1 MSTQSIKA
9 ASYQLSGS
17 SEIEKRKSSAVCR
30 LPFALSRRTFHVSR
44 LLIIIVLMIVFGE
57 AFAQVNEHVPSDNRG
72 DPNFRRKSNI
82 DGNNVRATVFNFGF
96 SGRTTARPDE
106 IPYEWPKNTNR
117 IYVALVAIWK
127 AGEVVD
133 ETGRTIQVLDLP
145 TFRQSPDGR
154 SWNLEPVPGFLNPD
168 ANSIARSDNPN
179 SWPTAAQGGWRD
191 KREDP
196 VDPGWVGSWNG
207 FFGKH
212 VFNADQEMF
221 YRTSDDRYDRFN
233 YIPDAT
239 DPTRRGLGL
248 LMDVRAFAWSQV
260 LISDV
265 IFFIHDILNDGTKRI
280 PKASFLIWLAD
291 IVGGDAQ
298 DDQPFVDLQSSIA
311 FLTDADRIGDENFGS
326 DPVGLASIKFLET
339 PGNAVDGIDNDGD
352 ADPAINPA
360 VAPLISQ
367 ISGDPNVVIPFFTNN
382 DFETRTLVPGDKI
395 VVIDSLTFERRVVG
409 YPQGGGTVVT
419 LGRQIQLPPGGLAVA
434 EDTLANSQDEDLD
447 GLIDERAT
455 LHLFRFNE
463 ITGDRRPVRY
473 INYLSF
479 AVGDTIKRGFLVSG
493 KAAVPSLQTIA
504 PMIDESRDDRFDND
518 NDWNP
523 LQDDVGLDGVA
534 NTGDPGEGDGLP
546 TSGSGTNFPGEP
558 NIDKTDVSET
568 DLIGITSAVQDPA
581 GAINFSTIADATIW
595 RNFMTPGRFFLPRP
609 TGEYD
614 GYVSSGYFPIE
625 PGQRQRMAVSVA
637 MAGGGITKQA
647 DIESAIRKQRQATTA
662 FETDYQFA
670 QAPIQVT
677 VTAVP
682 GDRQVTLYWD
692 DAAEFSEDRFI
703 KRLNGPFQDFEG
715 YRIYRAT
722 DAAFLDAK
730 VITDA
735 EGVPTLLRPI
745 AQFDKEDGITG
756 LHPVDINGV
765 LFNLGDDSGLVHT
778 YTDTGLVNGQRYFY
792 AVTAYDF
799 GFAAGEIS
807 PTETPINVDVD
818 PEGNIRTGPNV
829 AVVRPR
835 APVAGYLPAGVT
847 ELTHLEGTSSG
858 QIGFTI
864 VDPRI
869 VNDGHQYEIT
879 FQDTLI
885 RRITGDIL
893 TTKNF
898 TLTDR
903 TANEVKLFRSR
914 IFNQGE
920 ESPLIDGFRLFFVN
934 EERVQLNTQA
944 SRWNNSGI
952 YNFQFSPVQFL
963 LLNGEQRPND
973 YQIIFGEVGTA
984 TSKDTTIRS
993 GTTAVPLPAKDVNF
1007 KVINFNTKEPV
1018 TFAFAEIHGNDGKFT
1033 THPTNSNLTDAI
1045 LFLEPDRFGRL
1056 VWTWQLILRNVP
1068 RENRNPDVGD
1078 TLTVILRKPFLSSD
1092 VYRFTIRGEGESAE
1106 LARQQLNRIRVVPNP
1121 YIAAANWEPR
1131 NPFASGRGP
1140 RELHFIHLPRKCTI
1154 RIFNVSGVLIDTIEH
1169 DSELDNGEAIWD
1181 MLSKDNL
1188 EIAYGIYVYH
1198 LDAPGIGQKTG
1209 TFAIIK

>member
-1 MSTQSIKA
+1 MGTNSTKM
-9 ASYQLSGS
+9 ASFQLSGL
-17 SEIEKRKSSAVCR
+17 SEIENRKSSAVCR
-30 LPFALSRRTFHVSR
+30 LPFAVSR
-44 LLIIIVLMIVFGE
+44 LTFHIPLLLAVIALLLFFGT
-57 AFAQVNEHVPSDNRG
+57 ALGQTNSHVPSDNRG

-96 SGRTTARPDE
+96 SGRTAARPDE
-106 IPYEWPKNTNR
+106 IPYEWPKNTQR
-117 IYVALVAIWK
+117 IYIALVAIWK

-133 ETGRTIQVLDLP
+133 ETGRTIQIVDFP

-154 SWNLEPVPGFLNPD
+154 TWNLEPVPGFLNPE

-191 KREDP
+191 KRDDP
-196 VDPGWVGSWNG
+196 TDPGWVGSWNG
-207 FFGKH
+207 FFGKNIQ
-212 VFNADQEMF
+212 NADQEMF

-233 YIPDAT
+233 YIPDTT
-239 DPTRRGLGL
+239 DPSRRGLGL
-248 LMDVRAFAWSQV
+248 LMDVRAFAWSQI
-260 LISDV
+260 LINDV
-265 IFFIHDILNDGTKRI
+265 VFYIHDILNDGTKRI

-291 IVGGDAQ
+291 IVGNDAQ
-298 DDQPFVDLQSSIA
+298 DDEPFVDLQSSIA

-326 DPVGLASIKFLET
+326 EPVGVASIRYLET
-339 PGNAVDGIDNDGD
+339 PGNFVDGIDNDGD
-352 ADPAINPA
+352 ADFHPQ
-360 VAPLISQ
+360 LISR
-367 ISGDPNVVIPFFTNN
+367 INGDPNVRIPTFTAD
-382 DFETRTLVPGDKI
+382 DFLPRTIRPGDKI
-395 VVIDSLTFERRVVG
+395 VLIDSLTFERQVIA
-409 YPQGGGTVVT
+409 YPEGGGTVVS
-419 LGRQIQLPPGGLAVA
+419 LGQTINLPPTGIAVQ
-434 EDTLANSQDEDLD
+434 EDTIANSLDEDLD
-447 GLIDERAT
+447 GLIDERLT
-455 LHLFRFNE
+455 LHLNRFDD
-463 ITGDRRPVRY
+463 ITGTVRPVRY

-479 AVGDTIKRGFLVSG
+479 NIGDIIKRGFIVAG
-493 KAAVPSLQTIA
+493 REAVQSYENLA
-504 PMIDESRDDRFDND
+504 PMIDESRDDGFDND

-534 NTGDPGEGDGLP
+534 GTGDRGEGDGLP
-546 TSGSGTNFPGEP
+546 TSGSGTNFPGEV

-568 DLIGITSAVQDPA
+568 DLIGLTTAIQDPA
-581 GAINFSTIADATIW
+581 FAINFNTVADATIW

-609 TGEYD
+609 RGEYD
-614 GYVSSGYFPIE
+614 TFVSSGFFPLD

-637 MAGGGITKQA
+637 LAGGGINKAA
-647 DIESAIRKQRQATTA
+647 DLQSAIRKQNQARTA

-670 QAPIQVT
+670 QAPLQVT
-677 VTAVP
+677 LTAVP

-692 DAAEFSEDRFI
+692 NVAEFSEDRFI
-703 KRLNGPFQDFEG
+703 KRLGGPFQDFEG

-735 EGVPTLLRPI
+735 EGTPTLLRPI
-745 AQFDKEDGITG
+745 AQFDKKDGIVG
-756 LHPVDINGV
+756 LHPIDINGV
-765 LFNLGDDSGLVHT
+765 KFNLGNDTGLVHT

-847 ELTHLEGTSSG
+847 QLTHVEGTSSG

-864 VDPRI
+864 VDPRL
-869 VNDGHQYEIT
+869 VKDGHEYELT

-903 TANEVKLFRSR
+903 TDNVVKLFRSR

-920 ESPLIDGFRLFFVN
+920 ESPLIDGFRLHFVN

-944 SRWNNSGI
+944 SGWNNSGI

-973 YQIIFGEVGTA
+973 YQIIFGDVGIA

-993 GTTAVPLPAKDVNF
+993 GTTAVPLPSKAVNF
-1007 KVINFNTKEPV
+1007 KVIDFNTKQPV
-1018 TFAFAEIHGNDGKFT
+1018 TFAFAELHGSDGKFS
-1033 THPTNSNLTDAI
+1033 THPTNANLTDAI
-1045 LFLEPDRFGRL
+1045 LFLEPDRRNQL

-1068 RENRNPDVGD
+1068 RENRNPDAGD

-1092 VYRFTIRGEGESAE
+1092 IYRFTVKGESVSTD
-1106 LARQQLNRIRVVPNP
+1106 LAREQLNRIKVVPNP
-1121 YIAAANWEPR
+1121 YIAAASWEPR
-1131 NPFASGRGP
+1131 NPFTSGRGP

-1154 RIFNVSGVLIDTIEH
+1154 RIFNVNGVLINTIEH
-1169 DSELDNGEAIWD
+1169 DAELDNGEAIWD

-1188 EIAYGIYVYH
+1188 EIAYGVYVYH
-1198 LDAPGIGQKTG
+1198 IDAPGIGQKTG